1 MIQSFIR
8 PYSHRAVASCFQ
20 GVRVPALSSLIVQSR
35 SLPATS
41 AAVASESSSDVV
53 VDPQKP
59 PSHQPCSV
67 YHQRRGFS
75 STTLMSS
82 SMPTTSTYSNPL
94 DQFRD
99 TVDRQTRMNEKV
111 GRSWSAKELRRKS
124 YDDLHKLWYVLYK
137 ERNMLL
143 TEQQL
148 SRRRQLI
155 FPQPERLYKVQK
167 SMGAIRQVLGERKS
181 VKVAAHLATQREK
194 KQEQEIME
202 DSMLSE
208 SDTLAQDDVN
218 DDVDGRPVGK

>member
-1 MIQSFIR
+1 MIQTLIR
-8 PYSHRAVASCFQ
+8 PYSHRAVADCFK
-20 GVRVPALSSLIVQSR
+20 GARVPALSSFIVPSR

-41 AAVASESSSDVV
+41 AAVAS
-53 VDPQKP
+53 
-59 PSHQPCSV
+59 SHQPCGGP
-67 YHQRRGFS
+67 YQRRGYS

-82 SMPTTSTYSNPL
+82 SMPTTSTHRNPL

-99 TVDRQTRMNEKV
+99 TVDRQTRMSEKV

-167 SMGAIRQVLGERKS
+167 SMGAIRQVLGERKR
-181 VKVAAHLATQREK
+181 VKVAAHLASQSEK
-194 KQEQEIME
+194 KNDQEIME

-208 SDTLAQDDVN
+208 SDALADDDVN
-218 DDVDGRPVGK
+218 DDVDGRPAGK

>member
-1 MIQSFIR
+1 MTMIQSFLR
-8 PYSHRAVASCFQ
+8 PYSHRAVADCFQ
-20 GVRVPALSSLIVQSR
+20 GVTVSALSSSIVQSR

-41 AAVASESSSDVV
+41 VAIASTSNVV
-53 VDPQKP
+53 AQQKQQ
-59 PSHQPCSV
+59 SYQPFSV
-67 YHQRRGFS
+67 YQRRGYS
-75 STTLMSS
+75 STTLISS

-99 TVDRQTRMNEKV
+99 TIDRQTRMTEKV

-143 TEQQL
+143 TEKQL
-148 SRRRQLI
+148 SRRRQLV

-167 SMGAIRQVLGERKS
+167 SMGAIRQVLGERKR
-181 VKVAAHLATQREK
+181 VKVAAHLASQQE
-194 KQEQEIME
+194 KQEQAIME

-208 SDTLAQDDVN
+208 SDALTQDDVN
-218 DDVDGRPVGK
+218 DDVDGRPAGK